1 MSEAIFDKN
10 ATAKFSLGIA
20 ADKRKYKLDNAAEGF
35 SLMSSKKVSCVF
47 RIACT
52 LKENVDVKKLHKALA
67 NILPRFPY
75 FRVSIKKGFI
85 WGKWITNLS
94 IPEIMPVEQYTNQY
108 IPIGRKK
115 LLYRILVNQNRIA
128 IECHHSLTDGHG
140 GLIFLNSLI
149 AEYFNIK
156 KTEID
161 NWENIFNSKKEPDYQ
176 EFENAF
182 DQNYKRKVKRKS
194 TRFGK
199 RSFNIPFKTE
209 PPGVIHTSKVT
220 VSVKEVKQ
228 KAKEFNVSVT
238 GFLSALYMDSLKTI
252 QEDICKNKTRRMKPI
267 RLNVPVNLRRVLPS
281 ITMRNF
287 TLCVTPNI
295 DPKKKQLTL
304 KEIILQVND
313 CLKNKIIPETFYQ
326 MIARNT
332 RSLSS
337 PIMQIAPFQ
346 VKRFF
351 ARKGYYFFR
360 TPYYSGILTNL
371 GKITLPKSLTDRIDS
386 YDIVIGPGPVNKVR
400 VGVASFEDNL
410 VLTFS
415 RVIKEPILAEVFC
428 KKLEG
433 QNVAFNFEPYKIP

>member
-1 MSEAIFDKN
+1 MSDVIVDKN
-10 ATAKFSLGIA
+10 ATSKISLGIIA
-20 ADKRKYKLDNAAEGF
+20 NKRKYKLDNAAEGF

-52 LKENVDVKKLHKALA
+52 LKEKVDVKKLQEALA

-94 IPEIMPVEQYTNQY
+94 IPKIMLEGQNTNQY

-115 LLYRILVNQNRIA
+115 LLYRILVNHNSIA

-140 GLIFLNSLI
+140 SLIFLNSLI
-149 AEYFNIK
+149 AEYFKIK
-156 KTEID
+156 KVEID
-161 NWENIFNSKKEPDYQ
+161 NWENIFNSKNEPDFQ

-182 DQNYKRKVKRKS
+182 DQHYKRKVKRKS

-199 RSFNIPFKTE
+199 RSFNIPFKLE
-209 PPGVIHTSKVT
+209 SPGVIHTSKVT
-220 VSVKEVKQ
+220 VSVKDVKQ
-228 KAKEFNVSVT
+228 KANELNVSIT
-238 GFLSALYMDSLKTI
+238 GFLSGLYIDSLKTI

-287 TLCVTPNI
+287 SLCVTPYI
-295 DPKKKQLTL
+295 DPKKEQLTFN
-304 KEIILQVND
+304 EIVLQVND

-332 RSLSS
+332 KSLSS
-337 PIMQIAPFQ
+337 PIMQIVPFQ

-371 GKITLPKSLTDRIDS
+371 GKISLPMSLTEQIDS

-400 VGVASFEDNL
+400 VGVASFEDRL

-415 RVIKEPILAEVFC
+415 RVIKEPILAEAFC

-433 QNVAFNFEPYKIP
+433 QNVVFNFEPYKIP